1 MFPPPRRL
9 STSSLPPPV
18 ARSTSTDSGGSE
30 FGRQGSGVSWKRE
43 NQRRPPLL
51 LLLLRQLLL
60 LWIGLL
66 SHCRK
71 MKVVTTPKFRV
82 GLQGELAAGSKG
94 PADWSGGGGG
104 GVVAGHTVRRP
115 VPRRQH
121 SLPETQEQ
129 QLQRSIMELQDLLVS
144 HPFEQYVKIES
155 TETHRFHANLSQS
168 T

>member
-18 ARSTSTDSGGSE
+18 ARSASTDSGGSE
-30 FGRQGSGVSWKRE
+30 FGR
-43 NQRRPPLL
+43 P
-51 LLLLRQLLL
+51 
-60 LWIGLL
+60 
-66 SHCRK
+66 
-71 MKVVTTPKFRV
+71 
-82 GLQGELAAGSKG
+82 AGSKE

-129 QLQRSIMELQDLLVS
+129 QLQRSIMELQVGLS
-144 HPFEQYVKIES
+144 YTICTTYYVK
-155 TETHRFHANLSQS
+155 
-168 T
+168 